1 VVLPSLAPVAMAD
14 LRQSGGSRSRPE
26 DQSAVPVKSLTVHG
40 PFAEVAIQKAEAD
53 AHRKFR
59 DAHTPGLQW
68 EDIGPHKPAC
78 GTEIGNLA
86 LRVSLTKGQTKFTE
100 RALAKLGLENLTFD
114 DYILVETGQSKQ
126 KAYFRPVSRYTSDER
141 MADFNKLV
149 SAGHNQQRAAKLAE
163 VRAAA
168 ASRVFGGVGVQ
179 TEILEN
185 LDSDLG
191 IRVAELEDAL
201 ATSMRVLEAPNKRN
215 GRQQGEQ
222 NGIQDKQ
229 GRQRSREGNEGT
241 KQQEECM
248 LRPDLWP
255 EQPMEGR
262 DSDFTS
268 RRHVVIAGKGLQDF
282 SLVDMEQTRI
292 KGMPSARRAHTSPR
306 KSRSGSPSKSR
317 TAPNVSPAQR
327 GAEDVVPGGFEM
339 LRRKGQVTPRKART
353 PRTPRSSRKSADRAA
368 RATDGGIG
376 GGGGDA
382 TAATAR
388 GGDGRAPGRQM
399 RKGVRTPSTA
409 PGWMPRETRIWNDA
423 IFQELLDPSFQL
435 SLAAPSVS
443 HDGPKPPLPWRPPQ
457 DWKLQAMTSPSLPWR
472 PPQDILGVCAYDH

>member
-1 VVLPSLAPVAMAD
+1 MVLPSLAPVAMAD

-40 PFAEVAIQKAEAD
+40 PFAEVAIQKAEAAD
-53 AHRKFR
+53 AQHEFR

-68 EDIGPHKPAC
+68 EDIGTHKPAC

-376 GGGGDA
+376 GGRGDA

-399 RKGVRTPSTA
+399 RYVVQDAATAKGVRTPSTA
-409 PGWMPRETRIWNDA
+409 PGWMPLEGRVWNDA
-423 IFQELLDPSFQL
+423 IFQESLDPSFQL
-435 SLAAPSVS
+435 SLAAPSGAHV
-443 HDGPKPPLPWRPPQ
+443 
-457 DWKLQAMTSPSLPWR
+457 LQWTPREGRVWNL
-472 PPQDILGVCAYDH
+472 